1 MKNPINILRHLSRD
15 RAPRDPVTIGTM
27 ILGASATAATTITI
41 AGAAFAA
48 GAYVVGYI
56 AVTAVTS
63 VVLKALSPKQTA
75 GGGANSSGILA
86 NVMDPAASHE
96 YVYGKVR
103 KGGVR
108 TYIEATGDQNKFL
121 HMIIVLAGHEVA
133 GIDDIYINDEIV
145 TLDGSGIVTDAKWNN
160 KVRIKKHLGDQ
171 TTADPDLLAE
181 TSQVNSNFVGRG
193 IAYLYVRLEY
203 DQDVFANGIPLFTAT
218 VRGRKVYDPRTG
230 ATGYSANAAL
240 AVRDYLTADFG
251 LNDSA
256 MDDLSF
262 AASANVSDE
271 AIPLAV
277 GGTEARYQVNGI
289 ISADMSPR
297 QVMERMMTTCAGTL
311 FWGQGAWQLHV
322 AYYTAPVTT
331 LTLDDLRSSIS
342 LDTRASARDN
352 FNRVTG
358 TFIDASAGYISADY
372 PPLESATFL
381 AEDDGVSN
389 TLDLQLPMT
398 TSASAA
404 QRLAK
409 LVMFR
414 AREQMTL
421 SADFGMAAFGV
432 QVGDIVA
439 FTNDRYGWTAKEFE
453 VAGWKFDTGQEG
465 APIINLTLRETSE
478 AAFAWNAEE
487 TAIIRNNTTLPD
499 YRYVPPVGLSVI
511 GGELRLVNQ
520 QVVGAVVLDVTL
532 DPTFAASLEVQYRQS
547 SATEWL
553 PVGATQSISASN
565 HFEVVG
571 ISDGNFDF
579 RARATN
585 ALGIRGDWNTVS
597 NSYVTLFTS
606 PPANVT
612 NFAGNVVGN
621 TLHLTW
627 TPAPDLDLSH
637 YKIRYAAQLSGASYQ
652 DARDI
657 VDKVSRP
664 ANSITVPSQSGTY
677 FIKAVDKLGN
687 VSQAPASIV
696 ISTNVADIDGL
707 NVIENLIQHPAF
719 AGGKTNIA
727 LLNDDEGN
735 YLALDTI
742 TLFDAAVGNFDDQ
755 AGLFDGGGEGGVMQP
770 LGYYEFENY
779 LDLGSKYVSRV
790 STSMDIRYLDYA
802 NTFDA
807 AAGLFD
813 AYLGDFDGDPTQF
826 DTTTA
831 RTQVSFTDNDPAGSP
846 VWSDWHDFIVGDISA
861 RAIRFRAILATSS
874 NSATP
879 AIRSL
884 TATVDM
890 PDRVEA
896 QSDIVYTGSQTITF
910 PAAFKVPPAIGIA
923 ASLSNGD
930 RYVISGKT
938 RAGFTIE
945 TFTGAIPSTNAT
957 QFDYVA
963 KGYGRELV

>member
-1 MKNPINILRHLSRD
+1 MNILRHFSRD
-15 RAPRDPVTIGTM
+15 RAPRDPVTIGAA
-27 ILGASATAATTITI
+27 ILGGAGTTAIAFGITAQAI
-41 AGAAFAA
+41 
-48 GAYVVGYI
+48 VGYI
-56 AVTAVTS
+56 AVSAITS
-63 VVLKALSPKQTA
+63 VVLKALAPKQA
-75 GGGANSSGILA
+75 GAGANSAGILA
-86 NVMDPAASHE
+86 NVMDAIAPHE

-108 TYIEATGDQNKFL
+108 TYIEATGETNKYL
-121 HMIIVLAGHEVA
+121 HMIIALAGHEVA

-145 TLDGSGIVTDAKWNN
+145 TLDANGVVTDAKWNS
-160 KVRIKKHLGDQ
+160 KIRIKKHLGNQ
-171 TTADPDLLAE
+171 TTADADLLAE
-181 TSQVNSNFVGRG
+181 SNQITAAFVGNG
-193 IAYLYVRLEY
+193 IAYLYVRLKY
-203 DQDVFANGIPLFTAT
+203 DQDTFANGIPLFTAT
-218 VRGRKVYDPRTG
+218 TRGRKVYDPRTST
-230 ATGYSANAAL
+230 TGYSANAAL
-240 AVRDYLTADFG
+240 AVRDYLTAPFG

-256 MDDLSF
+256 IDEVSF

-271 AIPLAV
+271 TISLAA
-277 GGTEARYQVNGI
+277 GGTEKRYEVNGVI
-289 ISADMSPR
+289 TADMTPR
-297 QVMERMMTTCAGTL
+297 QVMERMMTTSNGTL

-331 LTLDDLRSSIS
+331 LTLDDLRGPIS

-358 TFIDASAGYISADY
+358 TFIDAAAGYISSDY
-372 PPLESATFL
+372 PALESPTFL
-381 AEDDGVSN
+381 AEDYGVQN

-398 TSASAA
+398 TSAAAA

-409 LVMFR
+409 LIMFR

-453 VAGWKFDTGQEG
+453 VAGWKFDTGQDG
-465 APIINLTLRETSE
+465 APTINLTLRETSE

-532 DPTFAASLEVQYRQS
+532 DPTFAASLEVQYRQNG
-547 SATEWL
+547 AAEWL
-553 PVGATQSISASN
+553 PAGSTQSISASN

-571 ISDGNFDF
+571 ISDGSFDF

-585 ALGIRGDWNTVS
+585 VLGIRGDWNTVA
-597 NSYVTLFTS
+597 NNYVTLFTA

-687 VSQAPASIV
+687 VSPAPASIV

-719 AGGKTNIA
+719 AGAKTNVA

-790 STSMDIRYLDYA
+790 STTMDIRYLDYA

-826 DTTTA
+826 DTITA

-896 QSDIVYTGSQTITF
+896 QSDIVYTGSQTVTF